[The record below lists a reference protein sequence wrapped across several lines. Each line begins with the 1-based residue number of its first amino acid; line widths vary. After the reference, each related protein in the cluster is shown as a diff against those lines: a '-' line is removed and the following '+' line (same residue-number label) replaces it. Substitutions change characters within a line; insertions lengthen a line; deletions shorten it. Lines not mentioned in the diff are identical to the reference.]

1 MTTHGEP
8 RPIAEAVAES
18 WLSTLEVN
26 AAFDRPWVEAAAG
39 WLLGAFPG
47 VGATVVDVGCG
58 AGGAACA
65 FAGHPVVR
73 RVLGVDRDPRL
84 IEVAQRRARAEGVA
98 ERVRWA
104 SGEVGRLPL
113 RPGGADLVWA
123 SGVVHHVAD
132 QQAAV
137 TELAGLARPGG
148 TVALVEGGL
157 PMRCLPDDVGVGLPG
172 LEARLDEA
180 RARWFADLRAE
191 LAGPAMP
198 YGWPAALAAA
208 GLVEPRTRSYVAE
221 STAPLDDIGRRMAHQ
236 HLIHALDEL
245 GDRLDAGDRE
255 ALRRLLDPAD
265 PVSIHRRDDLT
276 VTAVRTIHAATR
288 DVVV

>member
-1 MTTHGEP
+1 MGTDGKA
-8 RPIAEAVAES
+8 RPIAEAVGES
-18 WLSTLEVN
+18 WLSTLEDN

-39 WLLGAFPG
+39 WLLGAFAG
-47 VGATVVDVGCG
+47 AGATVVDVGCG

-65 FAGHPVVR
+65 FARHPGAA
-73 RVLGVDRDPRL
+73 RVLAVDRDPRL
-84 IEVAQRRARAEGVA
+84 IEVARRRARAGGVA

-123 SGVVHHVAD
+123 SGVVHHVPD

-157 PMRCLPDDVGVGLPG
+157 PMRCLPDDVGVGDTG

-191 LAGPAMP
+191 LAGPSMP

-208 GLVEPRTRSYVAE
+208 GLVELRSRSYVAE
-221 STAPLDDIGRRMAHQ
+221 STAPLDGIGRRIASQ
-236 HLIHALDEL
+236 HLTHALEEL
-245 GDRLDAGDRE
+245 GDRLAAGDRE
-255 ALRRLLDPAD
+255 ALRRLVDPAD
-265 PVSIHRRDDLT
+265 PLSIHRRDDLT

-288 DVVV
+288 AR